1 MLGMLLDRLH
11 ERGIDLYMVRVRFPG
26 ACIDGPAYT
35 SGLART
41 RSGTA
46 SARGSV
52 PPERSTV

>member
-1 MLGMLLDRLH
+1 MLDMLLDRLH

-26 ACIDGPAYT
+26 ACFDGPAYA

-41 RSGTA
+41 TSGTA
-46 SARGSV
+46 TARPA